1 MSGAMALTETPVPA
15 RAGDTPEAALGRL
28 RRLLDVCVALNS
40 TRDIDELLATL
51 VQTTTVVLRCEAA
64 SILLYDDRDAALRF
78 IAASGDGAD
87 ALRDVVVPL
96 DGSLAGTIFREDRP
110 LLAADLAADPRHFAE
125 AAEATGVRPEVLLG
139 VPMRADGA
147 PIGVLEAINPT
158 DGTFDDADAETLLVI
173 AAQAAVALRNAW
185 QRDALAAANARL
197 EETDRAR
204 VRFLAVASHELRT
217 PLATVRGYAEV
228 LADEAPPAL
237 RPFADE
243 VLAAGRRMTEI
254 VETVEEMIATDERS
268 EAGSVRVT
276 DLFAAARA
284 VAGRALTLDLTD
296 ARLAVRAD
304 PARLRLAVS
313 HLVRNAVA
321 FTPPDGTVT
330 LSARAAGADVALCVC
345 DTGRGIAPEHLERIF
360 EPFYQVDATESRAH
374 EGLGVGLSVVRSI
387 VMRAGGRIWATSGGD
402 GRGTTL
408 HLRLPRADAGPATDG
423 RRPMSLPRP
432 LPVVSAPDWTAP
444 AVGVLAA

>member
-1 MSGAMALTETPVPA
+1 MALTETPVPV
-15 RAGDTPEAALGRL
+15 RAGDSPEAALGRL

-40 TRDIDELLATL
+40 ARDVGELLATL

-64 SILLYDDRDAALRF
+64 SILLYDDRGAALRF

-110 LLAADLAADPRHFAE
+110 LLATDLAADPRHFAE

-147 PIGVLEAINPT
+147 PIGVLEALNPT
-158 DGTFDDADAETLLVI
+158 DGTFDQADAETLLVI

-185 QRDALAAANARL
+185 QRDALASANARL
-197 EETDRAR
+197 EEADQAR
-204 VRFLAVASHELRT
+204 VRFLSIASHELRT

-228 LADEAPPAL
+228 LADEAPAEL
-237 RPFADE
+237 RPFVDE
-243 VLAAGRRMTEI
+243 VLAAGQRMTEI
-254 VETVEEMIATDERS
+254 VETVEEMIVTHARPGD
-268 EAGSVRVT
+268 AAVRVT
-276 DLFAAARA
+276 ELFAAAQA
-284 VAGRALTLDLTD
+284 ATGRALTLDLTD

-304 PARLRLAVS
+304 PTRLRLAVS

-321 FTPPDGTVT
+321 FTPPGGTIT
-330 LSARAAGADVALCVC
+330 LSARAAGPDVTLCVC

-374 EGLGVGLSVVRSI
+374 EGLGVGLSVARAI
-387 VMRAGGRIWATSGGD
+387 VARAGGRLWATSAGP

-408 HLRLPRADAGPATDG
+408 HLRLPRADAWPSAEG
-423 RRPMSLPRP
+423 RRPTAGRSVRVPPSDPRP
-432 LPVVSAPDWTAP
+432 DRTAHLSDV
-444 AVGVLAA
+444 AMA